1 VGKNPPPGANLYFSV
16 AKAPDSAT
24 TLKLEILDPRGAVI
38 RTYDRAAPGAGMAPP
53 PGGGGRGGRGGAQLA
68 ARAGLNAFQWDLR
81 SDAPAALPG
90 NINLFGGPNA
100 GYRASPGRYQA
111 RLTVGGSTQTQP
123 FDVRLDPRLEAN
135 AAQIAAKDSL
145 SRAIV
150 ARVNEIHESILR
162 LRDIKEQVGKFV
174 DRTKDA
180 ATAKAIADK
189 GKSITGQ
196 LDVLDPKLT
205 TKAANGQDI
214 INYRNGINGQFVFL
228 LGHIESND
236 VVTQPSRDRFAELE
250 RMWAALRADVDRIE
264 RDEVPAFN
272 KLLQD
277 AKVEGVIVPKP
288 KPKVAM

>member
-1 VGKNPPPGANLYFSV
+1 MPPPA
-16 AKAPDSAT
+16 AAPE
-24 TLKLEILDPRGAVI
+24 TLPFLVRHWDFLPALLPLAVLIILMTKPRG
-38 RTYDRAAPGAGMAPP
+38 
-53 PGGGGRGGRGGAQLA
+53 
-68 ARAGLNAFQWDLR
+68 W
-81 SDAPAALPG
+81 SAPAALPG

-100 GYRASPGRYQA
+100 GYRATPGRYQA
-111 RLTVGGSTQTQP
+111 RLTVGTATQTQD
-123 FDVRLDPRLEAN
+123 FDVQLDPRLEAN
-135 AAQIAAKDSL
+135 AAQIAARDSM

-174 DRTKDA
+174 DRTRDA
-180 ATAKAIADK
+180 GTARTISDK

-196 LDVLDPKLT
+196 LDAIDPKLT

-228 LGHIESND
+228 LGHIEGND
-236 VVTQPSRDRFAELE
+236 VLTQPSRDRFAELE
-250 RMWAALRADVDRIE
+250 KMWAALRTDVDRIE

-277 AKVEGVIVPKP
+277 AKVEGVIVPKA
-288 KPKVAM
+288 KPKIAM